1 MNIKFSLPKAP
12 SLAAATSMTGS
23 MSRGIGSLTKKMTN
37 VAVSAMRN
45 DNKSDIK
52 EAKQAMIDS
61 TLYLLQDIA
70 LTSSSTHLG
79 LITVFSAATLSPL
92 INKGACFK
100 WFRVQPDG
108 QLTLLDYSSRP
119 HYPPTIDDVGCK
131 VMVQCEDVYEQHC
144 AKYLEVT
151 SLSIF
156 PFISNI
162 PFNNMFYLLI
172 TYISQTSSAIAV
184 DPSIMEP
191 IQTLIQ
197 TRAYKVLT
205 YILTSITFLTL
216 PLKPTSSN
224 V

>member
-23 MSRGIGSLTKKMTN
+23 MTRGFGSLTKKMTN

-131 VMVQCEDVYEQHC
+131 VMVQCEDVYGQHC
-144 AKYLEVT
+144 AKYLEVR
-151 SLSIF
+151 
-156 PFISNI
+156 SN
-162 PFNNMFYLLI
+162 FVYLYQAL
-172 TYISQTSSAIAV
+172 
-184 DPSIMEP
+184 
-191 IQTLIQ
+191 
-197 TRAYKVLT
+197 
-205 YILTSITFLTL
+205 FF
-216 PLKPTSSN
+216 
-224 V
+224 